1 MFYPSSLAVVV
12 SDGILA
18 QQGISRVHKDC
29 VNFSFFFERCESPL
43 LEGVDTKGA
52 GHSLSALKA
61 LTHHGPEVGDTQVS
75 NF

>member
-1 MFYPSSLAVVV
+1 MTESLLNRALAVCIRIV
-12 SDGILA
+12 STFFFL
-18 QQGISRVHKDC
+18 
-29 VNFSFFFERCESPL
+29 FFFERCESPL

>member
-1 MFYPSSLAVVV
+1 MTESLLNRALAVCIRIV
-12 SDGILA
+12 ST
-18 QQGISRVHKDC
+18 
-29 VNFSFFFERCESPL
+29 FFLFFVERCESPL

>member
-1 MFYPSSLAVVV
+1 MTESLLNRALAVCIRIV
-12 SDGILA
+12 ST
-18 QQGISRVHKDC
+18 
-29 VNFSFFFERCESPL
+29 FFFFERCESPL
-43 LEGVDTKGA
+43 LEKVDTKGA